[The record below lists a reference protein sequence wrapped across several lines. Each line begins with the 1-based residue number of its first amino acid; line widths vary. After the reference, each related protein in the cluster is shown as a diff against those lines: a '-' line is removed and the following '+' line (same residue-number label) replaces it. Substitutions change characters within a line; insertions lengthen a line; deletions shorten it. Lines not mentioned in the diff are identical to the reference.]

1 MKIRE
6 DRSHMNIDTRWFE
19 KGYAKEDVH
28 SLRLQSLCTEAEAAA
43 NKQFYD
49 SHTCEEWEQYIRQA
63 SLESSAAMK
72 PVMEAIAQDFVCY
85 PYHIPLIINDRID
98 IAMAVQAAGVHIGQ
112 HDLPAATVRKV
123 IGENMLLG
131 VSASSIAEA
140 IQAQQDGADYLGV
153 GAMFPTGTKT
163 DAESVSM
170 EELQKIRTAVS
181 LPIVVIGGINKGNA
195 GRFKPMGI
203 DGLAVVSAIIAQ
215 SDIKAAAAELKDLFC
230 GKEKKH
236 GF

>member
-1 MKIRE
+1 MNFDYTLYLVT
-6 DRSHMNIDTRWFE
+6 DRQLMSCD
-19 KGYAKEDVH
+19 
-28 SLRLQSLCTEAEAAA
+28 SLTEAV
-43 NKQFYD
+43 
-49 SHTCEEWEQYIRQA
+49 EQAILGGCTMIQLREKELS
-63 SLESSAAMK
+63 SLEFYNQAVAVK
-72 PVMEAIAQDFVCY
+72 QVTDK
-85 PYHIPLIINDRID
+85 YHIPLIINDRID
-98 IAMAVQAAGVHIGQ
+98 IAMAVQATGVHIGQ
-112 HDLPAATVRKV
+112 HDLPAAAVRKV

-163 DAESVSM
+163 DADSVSM
-170 EELQKIRTAVS
+170 EELQKIRAAVS

-195 GRFKPMGI
+195 GRFKPMGF

-230 GKEKKH
+230 GKEKKN

>member
-1 MKIRE
+1 MNFDYTLYPVT
-6 DRSHMNIDTRWFE
+6 DRQLMSCD
-19 KGYAKEDVH
+19 
-28 SLRLQSLCTEAEAAA
+28 SLTEAV
-43 NKQFYD
+43 
-49 SHTCEEWEQYIRQA
+49 EQAILGGCTLIQLREKELS
-63 SLESSAAMK
+63 SLEFYNQAVAVK
-72 PVMEAIAQDFVCY
+72 QVTDK
-85 PYHIPLIINDRID
+85 YHIPLIINDRID
-98 IAMAVQAAGVHIGQ
+98 IAMAVQATGVHIGQ
-112 HDLPAATVRKV
+112 HDLPAAAVRKV

-163 DAESVSM
+163 DADSVSM
-170 EELQKIRTAVS
+170 EELQKIRAAVS

-230 GKEKKH
+230 GKEKKN

>member
-1 MKIRE
+1 MNFDYTLYLVT
-6 DRSHMNIDTRWFE
+6 DRQLMSCDSM
-19 KGYAKEDVH
+19 
-28 SLRLQSLCTEAEAAA
+28 TEAV
-43 NKQFYD
+43 
-49 SHTCEEWEQYIRQA
+49 EQAILGGCTMIQLREKELS
-63 SLESSAAMK
+63 SLEFYNQAVAVK
-72 PVMEAIAQDFVCY
+72 QVTDK
-85 PYHIPLIINDRID
+85 YHIPLIINDRID
-98 IAMAVQAAGVHIGQ
+98 IAMAVQATGVHIGQ
-112 HDLPAATVRKV
+112 HDLPAAAVRKV

-163 DAESVSM
+163 DADSVSM

>member
-1 MKIRE
+1 MNFDYTLYLVT
-6 DRSHMNIDTRWFE
+6 DRQLMSCD
-19 KGYAKEDVH
+19 
-28 SLRLQSLCTEAEAAA
+28 SLTEAV
-43 NKQFYD
+43 
-49 SHTCEEWEQYIRQA
+49 EQAILGGCTMIQLREKELS
-63 SLESSAAMK
+63 SLEFYNQAVAVK
-72 PVMEAIAQDFVCY
+72 QVTDK
-85 PYHIPLIINDRID
+85 YHIPLIINDRID
-98 IAMAVQAAGVHIGQ
+98 IAMTVQATGVHIGQ
-112 HDLPAATVRKV
+112 HDLPAAAVRKV

-163 DAESVSM
+163 DADSVSM

-230 GKEKKH
+230 GKEKKN

>member
-1 MKIRE
+1 MNFDYTLYLVT
-6 DRSHMNIDTRWFE
+6 DRQLMSCD
-19 KGYAKEDVH
+19 
-28 SLRLQSLCTEAEAAA
+28 SLTEAV
-43 NKQFYD
+43 
-49 SHTCEEWEQYIRQA
+49 EQAILGGCTMIQLREKELS
-63 SLESSAAMK
+63 SLEFYNQAVAVK
-72 PVMEAIAQDFVCY
+72 QVTDK
-85 PYHIPLIINDRID
+85 YHIPLIINDRID
-98 IAMAVQAAGVHIGQ
+98 IAMAVQATGVHIGQ
-112 HDLPAATVRKV
+112 HDLPAAAVRKV

-163 DAESVSM
+163 DADSVSM
-170 EELQKIRTAVS
+170 EELQKIRAAVS
-181 LPIVVIGGINKGNA
+181 LPIVVIGGIYKGNA

-203 DGLAVVSAIIAQ
+203 VGLAVVSAIIAQ

>member
-85 PYHIPLIINDRID
+85 QYDENIP
-98 IAMAVQAAGVHIGQ
+98 
-112 HDLPAATVRKV
+112 
-123 IGENMLLG
+123 
-131 VSASSIAEA
+131 VS
-140 IQAQQDGADYLGV
+140 
-153 GAMFPTGTKT
+153 
-163 DAESVSM
+163 
-170 EELQKIRTAVS
+170 
-181 LPIVVIGGINKGNA
+181 
-195 GRFKPMGI
+195 
-203 DGLAVVSAIIAQ
+203 
-215 SDIKAAAAELKDLFC
+215 
-230 GKEKKH
+230 
-236 GF
+236 

>member
-85 PYHIPLIINDRID
+85 QYDENIPVSYTMAFCHVEHIKNTAANYT
-98 IAMAVQAAGVHIGQ
+98 IAAVLTI
-112 HDLPAATVRKV
+112 
-123 IGENMLLG
+123 
-131 VSASSIAEA
+131 
-140 IQAQQDGADYLGV
+140 Y
-153 GAMFPTGTKT
+153 
-163 DAESVSM
+163 
-170 EELQKIRTAVS
+170 
-181 LPIVVIGGINKGNA
+181 
-195 GRFKPMGI
+195 
-203 DGLAVVSAIIAQ
+203 
-215 SDIKAAAAELKDLFC
+215 
-230 GKEKKH
+230 
-236 GF
+236 

>member
-1 MKIRE
+1 MNFDYTLYLVT
-6 DRSHMNIDTRWFE
+6 DRQLMSCD
-19 KGYAKEDVH
+19 
-28 SLRLQSLCTEAEAAA
+28 SLTEAV
-43 NKQFYD
+43 
-49 SHTCEEWEQYIRQA
+49 EQAILGGCTMIQLREKELP
-63 SLESSAAMK
+63 SLEFYNQAVAVK
-72 PVMEAIAQDFVCY
+72 QVTER
-85 PYHIPLIINDRID
+85 YHIPLIINDRID
-98 IAMAVQAAGVHIGQ
+98 IAMAVQATGVHIGQ
-112 HDLPAATVRKV
+112 HDLPAAAVRKV

-163 DAESVSM
+163 DADSVSM
-170 EELQKIRTAVS
+170 EELQKIRAAVS

-195 GRFKPMGI
+195 WRFKPMGI

-230 GKEKKH
+230 GKEKKN

>member
-1 MKIRE
+1 MNFDYTLYLVT
-6 DRSHMNIDTRWFE
+6 DRQLMSCD
-19 KGYAKEDVH
+19 
-28 SLRLQSLCTEAEAAA
+28 SLTEAV
-43 NKQFYD
+43 
-49 SHTCEEWEQYIRQA
+49 EQAILGGCTMIQLREKELS
-63 SLESSAAMK
+63 SLEFYNQAVAVK
-72 PVMEAIAQDFVCY
+72 QVTDK
-85 PYHIPLIINDRID
+85 YHIPLIINDRID
-98 IAMAVQAAGVHIGQ
+98 IAMAVQATGVHIGQ
-112 HDLPAATVRKV
+112 HDLPAAAVRKV

-163 DAESVSM
+163 DADSVSM
-170 EELQKIRTAVS
+170 EELQKIRAAVS

-203 DGLAVVSAIIAQ
+203 VVSAIIAQ

-230 GKEKKH
+230 GKEKKN

>member
-1 MKIRE
+1 MNFDYTLYLVT
-6 DRSHMNIDTRWFE
+6 DRQLMSCD
-19 KGYAKEDVH
+19 
-28 SLRLQSLCTEAEAAA
+28 SLTEAV
-43 NKQFYD
+43 
-49 SHTCEEWEQYIRQA
+49 EQAILGGCTMIQLREKELP
-63 SLESSAAMK
+63 SLEFYNQAVAVK
-72 PVMEAIAQDFVCY
+72 QVTER
-85 PYHIPLIINDRID
+85 YHIPLIINDRID

-181 LPIVVIGGINKGNA
+181 LPIVVTGGINKGNA